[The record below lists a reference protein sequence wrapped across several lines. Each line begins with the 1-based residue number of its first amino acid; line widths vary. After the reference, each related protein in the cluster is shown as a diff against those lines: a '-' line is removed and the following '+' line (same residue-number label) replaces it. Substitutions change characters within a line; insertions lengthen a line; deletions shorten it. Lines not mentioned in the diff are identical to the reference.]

1 MLASYSIFQYRVRL
15 LGLGRAALPQCRR
28 ARTTVF
34 TFPLV
39 ALPTDTPAS
48 KKTIYAA
55 LASNLLIAVI
65 KFAAAWFTGSS
76 AMLSEAIHST
86 VDTANEWLLLL
97 GLHQSQQPASKNR
110 PFGYGREL
118 YFWAFIVAIFIFAI
132 GGGLSLYEGYEHLRH
147 PAPLSSPTWNYV
159 VLGLAFCFDGASF
172 LIARRSFD
180 KQRGRRPFW
189 TAFRASKDP
198 SIFVVLFEDA
208 SALIGLLIAFLGIFL
223 SHLLKEP
230 ALDGIAS
237 MLIGVL
243 LLVVAGLLLRE
254 TKSLLLGE
262 PAEASMLRK
271 INDLVCAEPTIT
283 SVEPVLSSYLGPH
296 EILVVL
302 PVAFR
307 PDLPA
312 AELTQVVMR
321 LCATIREAHP
331 DVGHVFVQPVAQ
343 GAPQILPETEPEAE

>member
-1 MLASYSIFQYRVRL
+1 LST
-15 LGLGRAALPQCRR
+15 AAPS
-28 ARTTVF
+28 
-34 TFPLV
+34 
-39 ALPTDTPAS
+39 S
-48 KKTIYAA
+48 KTTIYAA
-55 LASNLLIAVI
+55 LAANLAIAAI
-65 KFAAAWFTGSS
+65 KFLAAWFTGSS

-86 VDTANEWLLLL
+86 VDTSNELLLLL
-97 GLHQSQQPASKNR
+97 GLRQSQQPASARR

-159 VLGLAFCFDGASF
+159 VLALAFCFDGASF

-198 SIFVVLFEDA
+198 SVFVVLFEDA
-208 SALIGLLIAFLGIFL
+208 SALLGLLLAFLGIFL
-223 SHLLKEP
+223 SHWLNMP
-230 ALDGIAS
+230 ALDGVAS
-237 MLIGVL
+237 IGIGVL

-262 PAEASMLRK
+262 PAEPALLEK
-271 INDLVCAEPTIT
+271 ITELVCAEPAIT
-283 SVEPVLSSYLGPH
+283 HVEAPLSSYLGPQ

-302 PVAFR
+302 PVEFA
-307 PDLPA
+307 PELA
-312 AELTQVVMR
+312 AAQVTQVIER
-321 LCATIREAHP
+321 LRAAIQTAHP
-331 DVGHVFVQPVAQ
+331 SVQHVFIQPTARAV
-343 GAPQILPETEPEAE
+343 G